1 MLDTKD
7 LQELQSMISQSESRM
22 VAYVESA
29 VIPKFNLLADGQAAI
44 LEKMVPRSR
53 VDECPADE
61 RGHSK
66 VEESSMTKAVLR
78 HRLSF
83 AHRRATDDL

>member
-53 VDECPADE
+53 VDDL
-61 RGHSK
+61 
-66 VEESSMTKAVLR
+66 EEEVRFLKTVVRQMNEDIQKLKKAQ
-78 HRLSF
+78 
-83 AHRRATDDL
+83 

>member
-44 LEKMVPRSR
+44 LGKMVPGSR
-53 VDECPADE
+53 VDDL
-61 RGHSK
+61 
-66 VEESSMTKAVLR
+66 EEEVRFLKTVVRQMNEDIQKLKKAQ
-78 HRLSF
+78 
-83 AHRRATDDL
+83 

>member
-22 VAYVESA
+22 VAYGESA

-53 VDECPADE
+53 VDDL
-61 RGHSK
+61 
-66 VEESSMTKAVLR
+66 EEEVRFLKTVVRQMNEDIQKLKKAQ
-78 HRLSF
+78 
-83 AHRRATDDL
+83 